1 MQINPSCL
9 KTLRKKARIS
19 QQMLAVAS
27 GVTKRT
33 IARIES
39 GGGGETRGS
48 TVNLLAKALR
58 VKPEVLSQEPESEAL
73 QEADLREL
81 GLRQVKLILDNKTI
95 LAYDLVGAYYGVDMQ
110 FMLNVGPLL
119 FALLAEQC
127 CADRRRR
134 AEEAKA
140 ALEAY
145 EPALVEF
152 YTNIDEHLE
161 AHVSDYDDSTSFD
174 IGMTDF
180 FFSLSE
186 SCEHRGLF
194 GRPWNGMFE
203 DYVERNPFSDFL
215 KQLAEELDPDD
226 KLDLWDRFDA
236 GGFLQTAILMNFRK
250 SLTGGSDRADYALS
264 HGYVRIGQIPE
275 KLLGED
281 KDVTSERK
289 KWLESKVPDGD
300 WVEYEDRMRRHEEII
315 NKVLN
320 KGGAEY
326 A

>member
-58 VKPEVLSQEPESEAL
+58 VKPEVLSQEPESEAVRG
-73 QEADLREL
+73 ADLREL
-81 GLRQVKLILDNKTI
+81 GLRQVKLPLVGGTI
-95 LAYDLVGAYYGVDMQ
+95 ISYDLVETRYGVR
-110 FMLNVGPLL
+110 MLDIINAAPLL
-119 FALLAEQC
+119 FTLLAEMSL
-127 CADRRRR
+127 AERRRR
-134 AEEAKA
+134 LEEAKMA
-140 ALEAY
+140 MEAF
-145 EPALVEF
+145 P
-152 YTNIDEHLE
+152 EHLIPRGRSALDEEE
-161 AHVSDYDDSTSFD
+161 ASIAKKD
-174 IGMTDF
+174 I
-180 FFSLSE
+180 
-186 SCEHRGLF
+186 F
-194 GRPWNGMFE
+194 GRSIPDWGINESYYEE
-203 DYVERNPFSDFL
+203 DRNPFSDFL
-215 KQLAEELDPDD
+215 IQLAKELDPNNDVID
-226 KLDLWDRFDA
+226 PEKIHFDPE
-236 GGFLQTAILMNFRK
+236 GFYSAPLFEKFLAV
-250 SLTGGSDRADYALS
+250 LTDGSSRAHFALAR
-264 HGYVRIGQIPE
+264 GYVRIGQIPE
-275 KLLGED
+275 ELWGED

-300 WVEYEDRMRRHEEII
+300 WVEYEDRMRRDKEII

-320 KGGAEY
+320 KGGAEH